1 MPKKES
7 KRRLR
12 RRSKGY
18 RRAMIAV
25 NVTFIVIIILT
36 LVFGCI
42 LSFTKKK
49 MYRDNGIEY
58 YNIGEYEAAIEEF
71 DKALDCKQIFSD
83 KIDVDICLYKADCYL
98 KTENYLLANKTYK
111 YIINNFSEK
120 YYDIEQV
127 EFLAELSYKLNE
139 YKLGSYDLALNTL
152 IEAVDKGYYE
162 ISLYVADCYEQ
173 KLDYAN
179 MLKYYDIYA
188 EEFGLNSYLCY
199 KYANYYISVDRQYK
213 NALNYIDTGIGLEDK
228 EYLQYLY
235 YGEILCYEEMD
246 NYEHAFNL
254 AKQYISN
261 YPNDLYGKDK
271 YAYLKTRVEI
281 NEVPL
286 NDRFELYIEQQ

>member
-18 RRAMIAV
+18 RRAMIAI

-36 LVFGCI
+36 LVLGCI
-42 LSFTKKK
+42 FSFTKKK
-49 MYRDNGIEY
+49 TYRDNGIEY
-58 YNIGEYEAAIEEF
+58 YNAGEYEAAIEEF

-83 KIDVDICLYKADCYL
+83 KIDVDICLYKADSYL
-98 KTENYLLANKTYK
+98 KIEDFLMANKTYK
-111 YIINNFSEK
+111 FIINTFPQK
-120 YYDIEQV
+120 YYNIEQV

-139 YKLGSYDLALNTL
+139 YKLGSYDLAINTL
-152 IEAVDKGYYE
+152 IEAVDKGYTE

-173 KLDYAN
+173 KQDYDN
-179 MLKYYDIYA
+179 MLKYFDIYT

-199 KYANYYISVDRQYK
+199 KYASYYISTDNQYK
-213 NALNYIDTGIGLEDK
+213 NALTYINTGIELDDK
-228 EYLQYLY
+228 EYIQNLY
-235 YGEILCYEEMD
+235 YAEILCYEEMD

-254 AKQYISN
+254 AKQYKNN
-261 YPNDLYGKDK
+261 YPDDVYGKDK

-286 NDRFELYIEQQ
+286 NDRFELYIEKQ